1 MCLRLFTFVFF
12 CISLFPN
19 SGITAD
25 SIKTARFS
33 PETPSPSR
41 FIVQG
46 ATLVDKKR
54 NAPLFLKGIGY
65 SPYLPNELPLK
76 GKGPG
81 NDDRYTGHLGLIKK
95 LGANYIHLFPSKMPE
110 NFFNSLDKT
119 DLLYGQDIFVWAY
132 ENDFLDDAFQ
142 EKTLKKIREVIDY
155 TYRFGR
161 PDRLILFS
169 VGDELQ
175 PESIIRTDR
184 KHPQVTEY
192 RGKHVIV
199 THRTP
204 TEVALAKLI
213 DGGIDYEL
221 KTYGRRHLYS
231 HTSWTHVGPIA
242 DRKDLEVPYGSALLP
257 DMGDLICLNIYT
269 YARGVRTSPPGS
281 VTSTSYQGYLEELAK
296 SVDKPIFITQVGFS
310 TSPFEPKPW
319 VPGFGGHKIEE
330 VPLKFAQ
337 IWKDLH
343 TAQGKEKYCGMS
355 VFELQDEWWKS
366 GDYVEDST
374 RHELQD
380 PEEWFGL
387 YEIGPNN
394 KLLPKGKIP
403 DAIGKAFHE
412 PLE

>member
-1 MCLRLFTFVFF
+1 MFIRLLTFIFF
-12 CISLFPN
+12 YFILPPDSGGAVEFP
-19 SGITAD
+19 
-25 SIKTARFS
+25 KTARFS
-33 PETPSPSR
+33 PETPSPYR

-46 ATLVDKKR
+46 AGLVDKKT
-54 NAPLFLKGIGY
+54 NKKLFLKGIGY
-65 SPYLPNELPLK
+65 SPYLQNELPLK
-76 GKGPG
+76 GKGPP
-81 NDDRYTGHLGLIKK
+81 NDDRYKTHLDLIKN

-110 NFFNSLDKT
+110 NFFIALDKT

-132 ENDFLDDAFQ
+132 EDDFLDEAFQ

-184 KHPQVTEY
+184 KHRQVTEY
-192 RGKHVIV
+192 HGKHVIV

-221 KTYGRRHLYS
+221 KTYGRRHLFT

-257 DMGDLICLNIYT
+257 DMGDIVCLNVYT
-269 YARGVRTSPPGS
+269 YARGVLTSPPGS
-281 VTSTSYQGYLEELAK
+281 RTGTSYQGYLEELSK
-296 SVDKPIFITQVGFS
+296 SVQKPIFITQVGFS

-319 VPGFGGHKIEE
+319 VPGFGGHKVDD
-330 VPLKFAQ
+330 VPSKLTQ
-337 IWKDLH
+337 VWRDLQ
-343 TAQGKEKYCGMS
+343 TAQGKEKYCGLAI
-355 VFELQDEWWKS
+355 FELQDEWWKS
-366 GDYVEDST
+366 GDSEADSS
-374 RHELQD
+374 RHETQD

-394 KLLPKGKIP
+394 RLLPKGKIP
-403 DAIGKAFHE
+403 EAVRNAFQK